1 MGRLARISGVKAVAE
16 AVRAADVD
24 VIASYPI
31 RPYTGVMIELARMV
45 ADGELDAEFV
55 HAEGEHAQLS
65 IVMGASAA
73 GARVFTGS
81 AGVGITY
88 AFELYSPIAGE
99 GHPVQCM
106 IANRTLDPPG
116 DFGSEHTEAM
126 SARDQ
131 GWIMGW
137 ASTPQEA
144 YDNTLIYYRLGEDP
158 RVLLPQF
165 PCQDGYFLSHVSGDV
180 LLADREQVD
189 AFLPPFRPERSLDP
203 ADPWLFGPQCRA
215 DQGAAIERGRA
226 ESMAAA
232 RRIIPEVI
240 ADFNRIFGRSYGPF
254 LQEFQTEDA
263 EMVFFGQGAH
273 IETARRAAALLRG
286 EGVKIGVVQLR
297 FFRPFPTAEVAAA
310 LSRFGAVGI
319 LENANSFGCADD
331 SGPLTLDVRAALY
344 PVDSRPK
351 LLTFTAGLGG
361 EVVRIDDFFRMADAL
376 REALA
381 SERLA
386 RRVFWVGFEPLHV
399 RGEEPGR

>member
-1 MGRLARISGVKAVAE
+1 MGRTLRISGVKAVAE
-16 AVRAADVD
+16 AVKAADVD

-45 ADGELDAEFV
+45 AEGELDAEFI

-65 IVMGASAA
+65 IVMGASAS

-81 AGVGITY
+81 SGVGITY

-99 GHPVQCM
+99 FHPVQCM

-144 YDNTLIYYRLGEDP
+144 YDNTLIYYRLGEDS
-158 RVLLPQF
+158 RVMLPQF
-165 PCQDGYFLSHVSGDV
+165 PCQDGYFISHVPGEV
-180 LLADREQVD
+180 ELADKEQVD

-226 ESMAAA
+226 DAMLAA
-232 RRIIPEVI
+232 RRSIPEVI
-240 ADFNRIFGRSYGPF
+240 ADFSRIFGRRYAPF

-273 IETARRAAALLRG
+273 IETARRAAALMRA
-286 EGVKIGVVQLR
+286 EGLKVGVVQLR
-297 FFRPFPTAEVAAA
+297 FFRPFPTEAVANV
-310 LSRFGAVGI
+310 LSRFKAVAI

-331 SGPLTLDVRAALY
+331 AGPLTLDVRTALY
-344 PVDSRPK
+344 PMEQRPR
-351 LLTFTAGLGG
+351 LLTFVSGLGG
-361 EVVRIDDFFRMADAL
+361 EVVRIDAFYAMAAALQDAIQ
-376 REALA
+376 AD
-381 SERLA
+381 RLS
-386 RRVFWVGFEPLHV
+386 RRVFWVGFERLEV
-399 RGEEPGR
+399 RG